1 MARMSRQLQQP
12 WIGLKW
18 KICVSWVGVMSNAAA
33 LYEKI
38 EQDRELTRALFR
50 QALQNPSGAIETICQ
65 VGDQLELPV
74 STDDVKAFISSL
86 DDDLSKQWLI
96 KARGGL

>member
-1 MARMSRQLQQP
+1 
-12 WIGLKW
+12 
-18 KICVSWVGVMSNAAA
+18 MSNAAA
-33 LYEKI
+33 LYERI
-38 EQDRELTRALFR
+38 EQDRDLTRALFR

>member
-1 MARMSRQLQQP
+1 
-12 WIGLKW
+12 
-18 KICVSWVGVMSNAAA
+18 MSNAAA
-33 LYEKI
+33 LYERI
-38 EQDRELTRALFR
+38 EQDRDLTRALFR

-65 VGDQLELPV
+65 VGDELELPV
-74 STDDVKAFISSL
+74 SSDDVKAFISSL

>member
-1 MARMSRQLQQP
+1 
-12 WIGLKW
+12 
-18 KICVSWVGVMSNAAA
+18 MSNAAA

-38 EQDRELTRALFR
+38 EQDRDLTRALFR

-65 VGDQLELPV
+65 VGDQLALPV

>member
-1 MARMSRQLQQP
+1 
-12 WIGLKW
+12 
-18 KICVSWVGVMSNAAA
+18 MSNAAA
-33 LYEKI
+33 LYERI
-38 EQDRELTRALFR
+38 EQDRDLTRALFR

-65 VGDQLELPV
+65 VGDELELPV

>member
-1 MARMSRQLQQP
+1 
-12 WIGLKW
+12 
-18 KICVSWVGVMSNAAA
+18 MSNAAA

-38 EQDRELTRALFR
+38 EQDRDLTRALFR

-86 DDDLSKQWLI
+86 DDELSKQWLI

>member
-1 MARMSRQLQQP
+1 
-12 WIGLKW
+12 
-18 KICVSWVGVMSNAAA
+18 MSNAAA

-38 EQDRELTRALFR
+38 EQDRDLTRALFR
-50 QALQNPSGAIETICQ
+50 QALQNPSGAIETIRQ

-74 STDDVKAFISSL
+74 STDDIKAFISSL

>member
-1 MARMSRQLQQP
+1 
-12 WIGLKW
+12 
-18 KICVSWVGVMSNAAA
+18 MSNAAA

-65 VGDQLELPV
+65 IGDQLELPV

>member
-1 MARMSRQLQQP
+1 
-12 WIGLKW
+12 
-18 KICVSWVGVMSNAAA
+18 
-33 LYEKI
+33 
-38 EQDRELTRALFR
+38 LFR

-74 STDDVKAFISSL
+74 SIDDVKAFISSL

>member
-1 MARMSRQLQQP
+1 
-12 WIGLKW
+12 
-18 KICVSWVGVMSNAAA
+18 MSNAAA

-38 EQDRELTRALFR
+38 EQDRDLTRALFR

>member
-1 MARMSRQLQQP
+1 
-12 WIGLKW
+12 
-18 KICVSWVGVMSNAAA
+18 MSNAAA

-38 EQDRELTRALFR
+38 EQDRDLTRALFR

-65 VGDQLELPV
+65 IGDQLELPV